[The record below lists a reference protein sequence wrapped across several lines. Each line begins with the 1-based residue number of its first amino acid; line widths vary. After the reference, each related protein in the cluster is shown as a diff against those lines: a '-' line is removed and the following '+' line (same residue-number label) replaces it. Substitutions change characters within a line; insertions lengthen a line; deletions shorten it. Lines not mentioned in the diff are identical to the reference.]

1 MSYLCLDLSLKCSGW
16 AKFTKDGKL
25 VKKGRII
32 PDPKLDNCSKIHFIA
47 VKIRGLLTGV
57 DEVIIEDL
65 FYSKNF
71 PMVKWLAR
79 LSGAV
84 ATEWVDHKY
93 KVPVFYTASRAR
105 SLAGI
110 NGRAQKA
117 EIQIFILR
125 KYKFTTK
132 IKINKYQKTVD
143 ELNTKLKSK
152 KIKRGSYK
160 YQMGKLSNL
169 ILKETGYGENIC
181 DALVLGLAYQE
192 DKNGNS

>member
-1 MSYLCLDLSLKCSGW
+1 MYLCLDLSLKCSGW
-16 AKFTKDGKL
+16 AKFTKNGRL
-25 VKKGRII
+25 VKKGRIS

-84 ATEWVDHKY
+84 ITEWVDNKY
-93 KVPVFYTASRAR
+93 KVPIFYTASRAR

-117 EIQIFILR
+117 EIQVFILE

-132 IKINKYQKTVD
+132 TKIKKYQTKIG
-143 ELNTKLKSK
+143 ELKKLLDNKE
-152 KIKRGSYK
+152 IKRSVFK
-160 YQMGKLSNL
+160 YRMGKLSNV
-169 ILKETGYGENIC
+169 IFEETGYDENQV
-181 DALVLGLAYQE
+181 DAILLGLAFSRE
-192 DKNGNS
+192 KNR